1 MSMKSKDKPL
11 TKHAFRKLQ
20 NDWYK
25 RLDADGF
32 NDIERSGKRRQ
43 DYFNEYSGIL
53 QKPLSVIRHKYN
65 IFTQIYYEIASYL
78 SQNAMFLPKIDR
90 KVLELHGDGYTIQRI
105 SNYLR
110 DHFEYPLNK
119 KGRKGKPYSV
129 FYVHTKLKYLKL
141 LILVYSK
148 TDCLDS
154 VKISWQSL

>member
-1 MSMKSKDKPL
+1 MKSKDKLL
-11 TKHAFRKLQ
+11 TRNAFKELQ
-20 NDWYK
+20 REWYR

-43 DYFNEYSGIL
+43 DLFNEYGGIL

-65 IFTQIYYEIASYL
+65 IFTQYYYEISSFL
-78 SQNAMFLPKIDR
+78 SQNATFLPRIDR
-90 KVLELHGDGYTIQRI
+90 RILELHGNGHTIQHI

-110 DHFEYPLNK
+110 KKFKYPLNK
-119 KGRKGKPYSV
+119 KGRIGKPYSV

-148 TDCLDS
+148 TNCLDS
-154 VKISWQSL
+154 VKKSWQSM